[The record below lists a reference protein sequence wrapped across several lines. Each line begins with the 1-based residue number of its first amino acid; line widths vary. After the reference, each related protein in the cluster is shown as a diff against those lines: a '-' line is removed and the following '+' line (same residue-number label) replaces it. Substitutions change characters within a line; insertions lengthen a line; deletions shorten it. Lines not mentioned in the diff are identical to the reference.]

1 MTKSQEQHLQFIKNE
16 FSKLYDSKY
25 RAGQK
30 EHGGSLW
37 KKKHI
42 IDFAIEEAI
51 DQVGYLLTLRE
62 QIKDL
67 DVGEIEE

>member
-1 MTKSQEQHLQFIKNE
+1 MTHATITHLFYIAGSI
-16 FSKLYDSKY
+16 FLYDTKY
-25 RAGQK
+25 RKGQK
-30 EHGGSLW
+30 EHGGDLW

-42 IDFAIEEAI
+42 IDMAIEEAI
-51 DQVGYLLTLRE
+51 DQVGYLITLRE